1 MEIAATKD
9 EIKIESLSPSENAA
23 QQHSYRV
30 YLQVMDSKFLEEA
43 HVDPLKWGWVL
54 RNGLYHPVYT
64 EQPAAPAYL
73 LKFVRCR
80 CKLSLKSPC
89 SMNCSCKKW
98 TILCCSMWTLR
109 RWRLSKRKSHKEF
122 GGRDL
127 WRKWNHYIGTANQ
140 WTGFYIIATLGSIG
154 SMRSRQW

>member
-9 EIKIESLSPSENAA
+9 EIKIELLPPSENAA

-89 SMNCSCKKW
+89 SMNCSCKKMDY
-98 TILCCSMWTLR
+98 TVLQHVDIVAVTAAKTKISQR
-109 RWRLSKRKSHKEF
+109 IWRTRSVKKMKPLHRHRKSMDWF
-122 GGRDL
+122 LYNR
-127 WRKWNHYIGTANQ
+127 N
-140 WTGFYIIATLGSIG
+140 TGLNWVYEK
-154 SMRSRQW
+154 